1 MWRHA
6 AGERLRKLQEA
17 NVLLAGQQ
25 EALDRL
31 RNDLAGERERAGWL
45 GGQME
50 MFRRA
55 AEERLELLERMAA
68 QARGD

>member
-6 AGERLRKLQEA
+6 AVERLRKLQEA
-17 NVLLAGQQ
+17 NALLAEQE

-31 RNDLAGERERAGWL
+31 RNDLAGERERAEWL
-45 GGQME
+45 WGQME
-50 MFRRA
+50 MFQRA
-55 AEERLELLERMAA
+55 ARERLELLERMAE